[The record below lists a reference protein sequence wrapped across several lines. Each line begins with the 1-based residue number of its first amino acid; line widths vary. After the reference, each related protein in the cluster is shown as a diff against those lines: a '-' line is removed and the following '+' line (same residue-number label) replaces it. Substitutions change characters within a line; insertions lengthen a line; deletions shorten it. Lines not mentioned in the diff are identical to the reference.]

1 METGAGAVLPNKP
14 PLTGAEVVVAGVAPK
29 VDVVEPEVEEPPR
42 EKVGGF
48 ADWAGV
54 EASFGAPKLKVPD
67 ELFDPP
73 PNENP
78 PEA

>member
-48 ADWAGV
+48 AD
-54 EASFGAPKLKVPD
+54 
-67 ELFDPP
+67 
-73 PNENP
+73 
-78 PEA
+78 